1 MPVPVI
7 MLTQEEYDGIMQRL
21 AALESA
27 LPGRSYEVEALARRV
42 QSLESTLSAYQK
54 TMSDVTKL
62 PVK

>member
-21 AALESA
+21 AALESVM
-27 LPGRSYEVEALARRV
+27 PGRSTEVETLTLRV
-42 QSLESTLSAYQK
+42 QGVESTLSAYQK